1 MAKGTPEGALAAYAG
16 LPTGQPSGGG
26 QQFRS
31 GVQQYLSSP
40 FTLNSVPQAAMP
52 RTPVSTGYVPTQPA
66 PPAAAAASGAPSAP
80 AGPVMGQPNINA
92 PVGSYEWWTAYNPGA
107 DYDRHFGGGGR

>member
-1 MAKGTPEGALAAYAG
+1 MARGTPQGDLAAYVG
-16 LPTGQPSGGG
+16 LPTGQPAGTG

-40 FTLNSVPQAAMP
+40 FTLNSVPQAPMP
-52 RTPVSTGYVPTQPA
+52 RTPVTTGYVPKQPEK
-66 PPAAAAASGAPSAP
+66 PVTPAASASSAP
-80 AGPVMGQPNINA
+80 AQPVGGQPNINA

-107 DYDRHFGGGGR
+107 DYSRHFGGGGR